1 MDFSFRERI
10 LVKGIPHRYFL
21 MLNFQHCGLSWIAGV
36 LYFRGIHFQ
45 KPCFKLKL
53 SVGNSTNL
61 VTKGKIILCIQWT
74 HWYRI
79 LWTRC
84 QEVNKFHRLTL
95 RWILIGCFCAKNLWI
110 IYCFNAHEVWGT
122 CEDVYGY
129 ETDQFDIRDMHRIQ
143 NRNPLSWWRTSR
155 PNITSVPISLGVP
168 LGYSEWHCTC
178 LPRA

>member
-84 QEVNKFHRLTL
+84 HEVNKFHRLTL
-95 RWILIGCFCAKNLWI
+95 RWILIGCFMLKIFELFIALMRTRYEGRVKMFTATKQTNLI
-110 IYCFNAHEVWGT
+110 SET
-122 CEDVYGY
+122 CTEYKIG
-129 ETDQFDIRDMHRIQ
+129 IRWVGDGPHGRI
-143 NRNPLSWWRTSR
+143 
-155 PNITSVPISLGVP
+155 
-168 LGYSEWHCTC
+168 
-178 LPRA
+178 